1 MAQLATTTNRT
12 GERRLRM
19 TYEEFLASE
28 VSESHAEWVDGEV
41 TVFMPQNLEHHDIV
55 NFLYEILSLLL
66 RRTGAG
72 KVLNAP
78 FEMRL
83 SSRSSREPDLLVVK
97 REHINRLDGQRLNG
111 PADLAIEVI
120 SPESVTRDRSEK
132 LAEYEAA
139 GVREYFLVDPR
150 RRARN
155 SILYRLNDDG
165 RYEIVPPD
173 ADGRYRFRVL
183 PGFWLDESWLWQDPL
198 PDPLDVLADIAPEH
212 FGGYKRASG
221 QPHR

>member
-1 MAQLATTTNRT
+1 MARLATTNRT

-41 TVFMPQNLEHHDIV
+41 IVFMPQNVEHHDIV
-55 NFLYEILSLLL
+55 VFLHQVLSLLL

-72 KVLNAP
+72 KALIAP

-83 SSRSSREPDLLVVK
+83 SSRSSREPDLLYVR
-97 REHINRLDGQRLNG
+97 REHMNRLDGQRLNG
-111 PADLAIEVI
+111 PADLAVEVI
-120 SPESVTRDRSEK
+120 SPDSVTRDRTEK

-139 GVREYFLVDPR
+139 GIEEYLLVDPR
-150 RRARN
+150 RRSRAT
-155 SILYRLNDDG
+155 ILYRLNDEG
-165 RYEIVPPD
+165 HYEIVSPD
-173 ADGRYRFRVL
+173 TDGRYRFRVL
-183 PGFWLDESWLWQDPL
+183 PGFWLDESWLWQEPL
-198 PDPLDVLADIAPEH
+198 PDPLDALAEIAPEH

-221 QPHR
+221 

>member
-41 TVFMPQNLEHHDIV
+41 TVFMPQNLQHHDV
-55 NFLYEILSLLL
+55 VVFLYQLLSLLL
-66 RRTGAG
+66 RRTGGG
-72 KVLNAP
+72 KALIAP

-83 SSRSSREPDLLVVK
+83 NQRSSREPDLLFVK
-97 REHINRLDGQRLNG
+97 QDHLDRLDRQRLNG
-111 PADLAIEVI
+111 PADLAVEVI

-132 LAEYEAA
+132 LAEYETA
-139 GVREYFLVDPR
+139 GVEEYFLVDPR
-150 RRARN
+150 RRSRN
-155 SILYRLNDDG
+155 ATLYRLNDDG
-165 RYEIVPPD
+165 RYETVPLD
-173 ADGRYRFRVL
+173 ADGRYRFRAL

-198 PDPLDVLADIAPEH
+198 PDPLDALAEIAPEH
-212 FGGYKRASG
+212 FGGFAS
-221 QPHR
+221 RSA